1 MSPIGR
7 FVLKNAVVDKS
18 GALALPFFTMPNV
31 EASTFGVCRLHNAI
45 AAYLEKLN
53 RMSR

>member
-7 FVLKNAVVDKS
+7 FVLKNAIMDKN
-18 GALALPFFTMPNV
+18 GALALPFFAMPNV
-31 EASTFGVCRLHNAI
+31 EASTLGVRRLHSAI
-45 AAYLEKLN
+45 VAYLEKLN